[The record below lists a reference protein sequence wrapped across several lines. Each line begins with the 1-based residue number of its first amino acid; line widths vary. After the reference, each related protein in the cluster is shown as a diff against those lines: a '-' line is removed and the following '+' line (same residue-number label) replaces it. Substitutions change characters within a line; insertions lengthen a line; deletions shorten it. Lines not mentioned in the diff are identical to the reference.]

1 VRNPDAFFLFLGFLP
16 LPGSG
21 MGTLQQLLNSDT
33 ALFDKM
39 TAHQIYSFIQ
49 LVKAFFYFLSFAPCA
64 TTDGHDDR
72 LFIYLFCSSSP
83 QLFHH

>member
-1 VRNPDAFFLFLGFLP
+1 MHSSLSRFP

-21 MGTLQQLLNSDT
+21 MGTLQQLLNSNT

-49 LVKAFFYFLSFAPCA
+49 LVKTSRLSLRD
-64 TTDGHDDR
+64 DGRH
-72 LFIYLFCSSSP
+72 F
-83 QLFHH
+83 